1 MAVRRVSSFSVILL
15 SFSLLA
21 LFSVNL
27 YSLKLSKNALVHYG
41 DKFFKYFNSYLV
53 DFNQIS
59 PRDMSRIGGHFV
71 TSPHKKFQKSRVA
84 YYSNC
89 TASFNPVALSVVR
102 SGDIHPHPAP
112 HRQCDST
119 CKSAVRHDSSRK
131 KCKECDRTIARNHR
145 ATICDCCSLWSH
157 IKCGGVTPK
166 QYLILQSSGSTSH
179 TCESCMEALRQ
190 LPFADS
196 SLNSSTST
204 NSSTGSCS
212 DDETWSE
219 YDALIKKHWT
229 NIKIGHVNVDHI
241 AGFKFFEV
249 KYWLLEGKFDILV
262 LSETKLDSS
271 FPDSQFMVTGYRMCR
286 ADRNIHGGGLLVYIR
301 ADLCF
306 KVIKDLPN
314 LRLCERE
321 RYKTESIVLK
331 VRIAKKWETI
341 VGIYRPPTSAS
352 VPQSLWKFELSSIL
366 EAITILPGNC
376 FFVGDFNSDMLL
388 PDKPPRDGRVM
399 ANLLDI
405 YDLKNLIH
413 EATRITKTSETLLDL
428 FLTDNLRKIQSSG
441 VVHVNISDHSLVF
454 AMLRALEPRIRSRNN
469 IKRT

>member
-1 MAVRRVSSFSVILL
+1 MVMIVDDSFNNHSRMITNYQALSLAIINYHEWPAVIMAVRRVSSLSVILL

-27 YSLKLSKNALVHYG
+27 YSLKLSKNAQVHYG

-53 DFNQIS
+53 DFNLIS
-59 PRDMSRIGGHFV
+59 PRHMSRIGGHFV

-102 SGDIHPHPAP
+102 SGDIHPHPGP
-112 HRQCDST
+112 HRQCNST

-352 VPQSLWKFELSSIL
+352 VPQSL
-366 EAITILPGNC
+366 
-376 FFVGDFNSDMLL
+376 
-388 PDKPPRDGRVM
+388 
-399 ANLLDI
+399 
-405 YDLKNLIH
+405 
-413 EATRITKTSETLLDL
+413 
-428 FLTDNLRKIQSSG
+428 
-441 VVHVNISDHSLVF
+441 
-454 AMLRALEPRIRSRNN
+454 
-469 IKRT
+469 